1 MLIVVGPAH
10 DESLYV
16 TSKPK
21 EIYQVFQEF
30 SDQSKIIADEII
42 HTSTH
47 PKDVGAAR
55 SLRAKAEQADRDA
68 ARAMELE
75 PDLAFDSIL

>member
-1 MLIVVGPAH
+1 MLTVVGQTH

-21 EIYQVFQEF
+21 EIFQIFQEF

-42 HTSTH
+42 HTSGL
-47 PKDVGAAR
+47 PKVVGAAMR
-55 SLRAKAEQADRDA
+55 LRAKAEQADRDA

-75 PDLAFDSIL
+75 PDMAFDSVL